1 MSACGSELRE
11 GTIVA
16 VPESVKSAYTVRSTT
31 QEELHL
37 FRHEIHPVSTLANFA
52 HSDHSSREL
61 VYEAVLDWHPFLAGR
76 TFLLLPNKPLQLR
89 LKRPFRFEVPDVDST
104 AGGAVV
110 LHVRLDDE
118 CAPASF
124 ALSMVPAP
132 WVTSLR
138 HWRLGTHWGVAEG
151 QAALLKPSSPDAPR
165 PPRPVAEQSPDGSVR
180 LLTQAHA
187 GGKHLSVVS
196 PHLMLAD
203 EHVFAFEIVTCARD
217 RATGLRVGVCSE
229 DGRQHWV
236 LRLSDGRLCDASGAP
251 LTEELAPQEDPF
263 NGRRDFMRLDN
274 HSPTMVASRAIRS
287 ASRGGGAQGGAC
299 DSGDTDGDAIGSH
312 GSSRTSRHEHST
324 GKVGKSIVG
333 SKAYW
338 AEARADGEGDEGSLA
353 QRVRIR
359 DPVIDPTHLPCMMQ
373 RAKVEVRVLISH
385 PRSLVS
391 FRIEGNK
398 DGQPATWFNAPRDLP
413 LPQAL
418 RPCVHLY
425 FRNDAVRLC
434 DHRSRRVLSNESRGR
449 LRQAAEEAGARAAV
463 ATATPTPPLPAP
475 PSTAQPVTPTR
486 ERHGG
491 LNSSP
496 LRVHEDLATR
506 GPRGD
511 RKVPTHVYIAP
522 TSEPVPSVPSVP
534 SAPVPAAV
542 PLGRRAWGEKPA
554 EGGVVNSDAGRWGA
568 EQALLGREGQRDPDV
583 EKARHADNEL
593 PPLTEELRGHLLA
606 EPPPLPLGRPHPP
619 NSFVSHVTVQALASS
634 FASDD
639 SSASGAAIEE
649 QARGFTA
656 AHPWIYEVDESF
668 EPVPESS
675 SSFGSGKQGR
685 GAVGSTCM
693 LEPSSLHGSSPRAIA
708 AAQHSR
714 LLQRAAPVHSSSTT
728 RSSTR
733 SPSPSYQRPTAV
745 SSSKLART
753 GAAEVSPRD
762 THPDLLFPRQL
773 ARSSGSP
780 PPHRH
785 PGRWSDTSRE
795 CVPSV
800 DKYIAVS
807 TPVAK
812 SVRAVPRE
820 AKDLLRLGLASSL
833 ERLAERF
840 RARDGAQSGEIG
852 FDEFRLSLAQ
862 LGLFAKLATFGHS
875 LAVAEAAAETL
886 FGEFDGDGSGV
897 ISCEEFLRYALRDAL
912 RQSLTRVIDLFRQ
925 LDSDRDGKIGL
936 AEFGK
941 VLKAAGVVAP
951 EDVLERL
958 FAQMDLDG
966 DGAIDPKELHRVLRS
981 EDVKL
986 EGVMYV

>member
-1 MSACGSELRE
+1 
-11 GTIVA
+11 
-16 VPESVKSAYTVRSTT
+16 
-31 QEELHL
+31 
-37 FRHEIHPVSTLANFA
+37 
-52 HSDHSSREL
+52 
-61 VYEAVLDWHPFLAGR
+61 
-76 TFLLLPNKPLQLR
+76 
-89 LKRPFRFEVPDVDST
+89 
-104 AGGAVV
+104 
-110 LHVRLDDE
+110 
-118 CAPASF
+118 
-124 ALSMVPAP
+124 MVPAP
-132 WVTSLR
+132 WVTSRR

-151 QAALLKPSSPDAPR
+151 QPALLKPSSPDAPR

-312 GSSRTSRHEHST
+312 GSARTSHHEHST

-338 AEARADGEGDEGSLA
+338 AEARADGEGEEGSLA

-425 FRNDAVRLC
+425 FRNDAVRL
-434 DHRSRRVLSNESRGR
+434 S
-449 LRQAAEEAGARAAV
+449 
-463 ATATPTPPLPAP
+463 
-475 PSTAQPVTPTR
+475 
-486 ERHGG
+486 
-491 LNSSP
+491 
-496 LRVHEDLATR
+496 
-506 GPRGD
+506 
-511 RKVPTHVYIAP
+511 
-522 TSEPVPSVPSVP
+522 
-534 SAPVPAAV
+534 AV

-554 EGGVVNSDAGRWGA
+554 EGGVVTSDAGRWGA
-568 EQALLGREGQRDPDV
+568 EQALLGRERQRDPDV

-593 PPLTEELRGHLLA
+593 PPLTEELRGQLLA

-639 SSASGAAIEE
+639 SFASGAAIEE

-685 GAVGSTCM
+685 GAVVSTCM

-714 LLQRAAPVHSSSTT
+714 LLQGAAPVHSSSTT

-733 SPSPSYQRPTAV
+733 SPSPSYLRPTAV

-820 AKDLLRLGLASSL
+820 AKELLRHGLAASL
-833 ERLAERF
+833 KGIADLF
-840 RARDGAQSGEIG
+840 RAWDSDGSGEIS
-852 FDEFRLSLAQ
+852 FTEFRLALAQ
-862 LGLFAKLATFGHS
+862 LGLFARLANFGHS
-875 LAVAEAAAETL
+875 QAVAEAAADAL
-886 FGEFDGDGSGV
+886 FDEYDGDGSGLV
-897 ISCEEFLRYALRDAL
+897 SCEEFLRYALRDAL

-925 LDSDRDGKIGL
+925 FDTDKSGKIER

-941 VLKAAGVVAP
+941 VLHASGVVAP
-951 EDVLERL
+951 EDVVERL

-966 DGAIDPKELHRVLRS
+966 SGSIEPKELHRVLRA

-986 EGVMYV
+986 DKVMYPGHRGVIELEPKNRHGLRHTRDGARRTTARPSSLVAARCDIDRGLPASATHSPPLDRPIGDYYFTGTRPNRSLVFYDSASGQRAAEVGPAARTAACGFTSS